1 MGRRHE
7 ELVTSDERLTFNLY
21 YTLLFVIKFVT
32 LRGDKINLDLETQDD
47 IICQQY

>member
-7 ELVTSDERLTFNLY
+7 ELVTNDERLTFNLY

-32 LRGDKINLDLETQDD
+32 LRSDKINLDLETQDD